1 MFRTGFVR
9 AVAVIVLT
17 AGMAQ
22 AAPRQ
27 VTWDDLIAPG
37 APYSEIV
44 GDGEIDFD
52 NDRWKP
58 EYDENANQMNPELD
72 DSDIRIPGYMLP
84 VDVDAEGV
92 HGFILV
98 PYAGACVHTPPP
110 PPNQVVYV
118 TTQTP
123 WRSDS
128 MWDVVWVEGR
138 MAIKQQST
146 DLAEIGYEL
155 TADQIELFEEY

>member
-1 MFRTGFVR
+1 MVCSDIVRTIGFVF
-9 AVAVIVLT
+9 LT
-17 AGMAQ
+17 AGVAQ

-37 APYSEIV
+37 APYAEII
-44 GDGEIDFD
+44 GDGVIDFE

-58 EYDENANQMNPELD
+58 DYDENGLQMNPALD
-72 DSDIRIPGYMLP
+72 GTEIRMPGYVLP
-84 VDVDAEGV
+84 IEIDADGV
-92 HGFILV
+92 RGFILV

-118 TTQTP
+118 TTETP

-128 MWDVVWVEGR
+128 MWDVVWVEGT

-155 TADQIELFEEY
+155 TADQIEFFEE

>member
-1 MFRTGFVR
+1 MLRTFMR
-9 AVAVIVLT
+9 ALVLSLAST
-17 AGMAQ
+17 SALS
-22 AAPRQ
+22 AAPKQ

-44 GDGEIDFD
+44 GDGVIDFE

-58 EYDENANQMNPELD
+58 EFDENANQMNPALD
-72 DSDIRIPGYMLP
+72 GTDIRIPGYILP
-84 VDVDAEGV
+84 VEIDAEGV

-118 TTQTP
+118 TTETP
-123 WRSDS
+123 WRADS
-128 MWDVVWVEGR
+128 MWDVVWVEGA

-146 DLAEIGYEL
+146 ELAEIGYEL
-155 TADQIELFEEY
+155 TATQIEFFDE